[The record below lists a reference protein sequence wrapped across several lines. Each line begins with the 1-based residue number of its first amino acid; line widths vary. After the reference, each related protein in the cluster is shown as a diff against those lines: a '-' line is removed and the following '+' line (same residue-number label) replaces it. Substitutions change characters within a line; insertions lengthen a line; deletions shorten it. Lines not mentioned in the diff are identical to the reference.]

1 VKNLHDLM
9 YNCHCQ
15 VLEIQF
21 SYAIHQMYFFVRK
34 NFQLV
39 TEYVLR
45 TTYKEFTADLNNY
58 TGIPA
63 ALK

>member
-1 VKNLHDLM
+1 M

-39 TEYVLR
+39 LR